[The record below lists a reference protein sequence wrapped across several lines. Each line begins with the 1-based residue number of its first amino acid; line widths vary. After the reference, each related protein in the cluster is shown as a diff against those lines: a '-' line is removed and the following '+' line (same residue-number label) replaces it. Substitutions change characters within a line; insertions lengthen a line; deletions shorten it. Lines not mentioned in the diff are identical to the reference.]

1 MKKIIACTSMVV
13 LLLAI
18 AFVGE
23 VYQGQEEAWEA
34 EKTLA
39 SKKMGSSISN
49 WIKPDEEYLNY
60 YDLGVFE
67 TTLPIVH
74 INTNGQQISKENKIW
89 STIAVTDAEMEGG
102 ANSVMETPDY
112 EAAITINYRG
122 ASSYWNFDKKQYRIK
137 FYKEEGS
144 TNAKEYEF
152 VGMGKNSEW
161 VLNGPYL
168 DKTLIRNRL
177 VYGLGKELFEWAPD
191 CRFVELFI
199 DGDYQGVYLAVEPV
213 TNGESRL
220 RLCEF
225 GLASGET
232 AYIVKRD
239 RIETEENPLN
249 VYGYYAG
256 KTSNA
261 LFIDYPTSSNLTDRQ
276 REWITNDIDTFER
289 VLYGE
294 NFDDPKEGYA
304 EYLDVEGF
312 VNYYILNEVV
322 MNNDAGNLSTY
333 IYKELG
339 GKMKIAIWDYN
350 NCFDNYPWFAQ
361 NYEEFFLK
369 ERAWFS
375 RLLEDRA
382 FVDKVV
388 ERYWELRKGILS
400 EEYLYQKIDA
410 YVEELGMATE
420 RNYAI
425 WGYTFS
431 VDHDLISNENDSHKS
446 PLSYEEAIEQLKASI
461 HTRLSFLDEHIT
473 DLYQG
478 CIN

>member
-1 MKKIIACTSMVV
+1 MKKIIACTSMVA
-13 LLLAI
+13 LLMVIAI
-18 AFVGE
+18 VGE
-23 VYQGQEEAWEA
+23 VYQGQEEAWVA
-34 EKTLA
+34 EDTLA
-39 SKKMGSSISN
+39 STGMESSVSN

-60 YDLGVFE
+60 YDIGVFE
-67 TTLPIVH
+67 THMPILH
-74 INTNGQQISKENKIW
+74 INTQGQQISKENKIW
-89 STIAVTDAEMEGG
+89 STIAVTNANVNGE
-102 ANSVMETPDY
+102 ANSILETPDY
-112 EAAITINYRG
+112 EAPITINYRG
-122 ASSYWNFDKKQYRIK
+122 ASSYSQFDKKQYRIK

-177 VYGLGKELFEWAPD
+177 VYGIGREMFEWTPD
-191 CRFVELFI
+191 CRYVELFI
-199 DGDYQGVYLAVEPV
+199 DGQYQGVYLAVEPV

-239 RIETEENPLN
+239 RVGTEDGALN

-256 KTSNA
+256 KTNNS
-261 LFIDYPTSSNLTDRQ
+261 LYIDYPTKNNLTDKQ
-276 REWITNDIDTFER
+276 QEWITNDIDTFER

-294 NFDDPKEGYA
+294 KFDDPKEGYA
-304 EYLDVEGF
+304 KYLDVDNF
-312 VNYYILNEVV
+312 VNYYILNEVT

-339 GKMKIAIWDYN
+339 GKMQIAIWDYN
-350 NCFDNYPWFAQ
+350 NCFDNYPWFTQ
-361 NYEEFFLK
+361 DFQEFILQ
-369 ERAWFS
+369 ENSWFS
-375 RLLEDRA
+375 RLLQDRV

-388 ERYWELRKGILS
+388 ERYRELREGTLS
-400 EEYLYQKIDA
+400 EEYLYQRIDA
-410 YVEELGMATE
+410 CVEELGEAKE
-420 RNYAI
+420 RNFAV
-425 WGYTFS
+425 WGYTFYGKLL
-431 VDHDLISNENDSHKS
+431 VEDDDIPRNPTN
-446 PLSYEEAIEQLKASI
+446 YEEAIEQLKSSI

-478 CIN
+478 CVN